1 MMEKCN
7 NLKFWSSYFC
17 SVIKIRATF
26 LAKQKIIHQT
36 SKNKIMKKIKIASV
50 AFMLFATLGA
60 FANTGNNE
68 NPEKS
73 LSSQIYEMLEEN
85 PFQILSSELTADVR
99 FTINNKGE
107 LVVLSVDTKNE
118 VLEKF
123 VKSRLNYKKVEAG
136 SIVEGRIYT
145 VPVRIT
151 A

>member
-1 MMEKCN
+1 
-7 NLKFWSSYFC
+7 
-17 SVIKIRATF
+17 
-26 LAKQKIIHQT
+26 
-36 SKNKIMKKIKIASV
+36 MKKIKIASV
-50 AFMLFATLGA
+50 AFMLFATLGT

-123 VKSRLNYKKVEAG
+123 VKSRLNYKKVESG
-136 SIVEGRIYT
+136 SIVEGRVYT